1 DGRGCQQGGERE
13 RSMLSRPGGTTNLV
27 EPRGQAAALPSGG
40 PAVQP
45 WWNIKWKRCWSR
57 KAPCHIADTCFGAR
71 VFGTI
76 LAAGSEPINCF
87 CSISISCSIAVL
99 RPLLRRRCCSLWK
112 SRCVS
117 EEPVYVNAKQYRGIL
132 RRRQSR
138 AKAEL
143 ERKRWSKQ
151 E

>member
-1 DGRGCQQGGERE
+1 
-13 RSMLSRPGGTTNLV
+13 MLSRPGGTTNLV

-45 WWNIKWKRCWSR
+45 WWNIKQMEALLVK
-57 KAPCHIADTCFGAR
+57 K
-71 VFGTI
+71 GTMPHRRH
-76 LAAGSEPINCF
+76 LLWCQSF

-151 E
+151 ESG

>member
-1 DGRGCQQGGERE
+1 
-13 RSMLSRPGGTTNLV
+13 MLSRPGGTTNLV

-45 WWNIKWKRCWSR
+45 WWNIKQMEALLVK
-57 KAPCHIADTCFGAR
+57 K
-71 VFGTI
+71 GTM
-76 LAAGSEPINCF
+76 PH
-87 CSISISCSIAVL
+87 
-99 RPLLRRRCCSLWK
+99 RRHLLWCQM
-112 SRCVS
+112 S

-151 E
+151 ERLVY